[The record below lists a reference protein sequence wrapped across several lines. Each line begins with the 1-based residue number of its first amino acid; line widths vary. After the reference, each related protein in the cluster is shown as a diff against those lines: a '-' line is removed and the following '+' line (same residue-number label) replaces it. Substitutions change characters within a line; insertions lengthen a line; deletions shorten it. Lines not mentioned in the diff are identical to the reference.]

1 MLFKNYASTCKTI
14 LVALRRKVDTCS
26 SVTAANQPVELTA
39 LPGQTA
45 AWRSH
50 SNALLPTT
58 SATAVALRPSVL
70 AALRLREECSSI

>member
-1 MLFKNYASTCKTI
+1 MPVKNYASTCKTI
-14 LVALRRKVDTCS
+14 LVALCRKTDTCS
-26 SVTAANQPVELTA
+26 SVTAANQPVVLTA
-39 LPGQTA
+39 LPGRIA

-50 SNALLPTT
+50 SNALLPTK